1 MSIQKALQLSYASR
15 EFGAGYFDRPLG
27 SAQIMGGHLVPTL
40 KREQSALAIQQSAQF
55 AGGVTSDFIPFALA
69 RSARQFARALS
80 ALFGAR

>member
-15 EFGAGYFDRPLG
+15 EFGTGYFDRPLG
-27 SAQIMGGHLVPTL
+27 SAQIMGGHLLPL
-40 KREQSALAIQQSAQF
+40 LEREQSALFLNQSAQL
-55 AGGVTSDFIPFALA
+55 AGDVMADTLPFTLA